1 MMFSELKPFQYFD
14 HPEYPN
20 LTFIKLKPVEIGG
33 HIYNAQNTLPDDEEL
48 YECDDDEEVFLVKYY
63 EV

>member
-1 MMFSELKPFQYFD
+1 MNLIGNTKD
-14 HPEYPN
+14 HHQILIRSLARGVN
-20 LTFIKLKPVEIGG
+20 FGDAII
-33 HIYNAQNTLPDDEEL
+33 IAQDTSPHDEEL